1 MKGDMIKCVRCEGR
15 KKIYKVNSVYSHV
28 NTGGIEIQCPM
39 CLGNGSI
46 KTLEEAIKD
55 IKKENEKHKTR
66 DLKDGEK
73 RKESTDKA

>member
-73 RKESTDKA
+73 PRECADTA